1 MFRERAQEGEKEGEK
16 QAVRG
21 KEQLGASCTR
31 PGSEWTCH
39 PYLCPDWESNWQPF
53 TLQMT
58 PDRLSL
64 IRQSTWNPLKSL
76 VSSCKAITTF
86 WLLSQKISFELSTS
100 RHLKHVLLWSV
111 THLFTLLRSVAKM
124 DPVEQSFVQ
133 VYCYFLIY
141 FNEHGRQWSCFL
153 FCYYY

>member
-1 MFRERAQEGEKEGEK
+1 MFRERGQEGEKVGEK
-16 QAVRG
+16 HVVRG
-21 KEQLGASCTR
+21 KEQLVASCR
-31 PGSEWTCH
+31 CPDSACTCH
-39 PYLCPDWESNWQPF
+39 LCLCPDWESYWQPF

-111 THLFTLLRSVAKM
+111 THLSTFLRTVVKM
-124 DPVEQSFVQ
+124 DPIGVEHSFVQ

-141 FNEHGRQWSCFL
+141 FNVHCRQWGCFL
-153 FCYYY
+153 FC